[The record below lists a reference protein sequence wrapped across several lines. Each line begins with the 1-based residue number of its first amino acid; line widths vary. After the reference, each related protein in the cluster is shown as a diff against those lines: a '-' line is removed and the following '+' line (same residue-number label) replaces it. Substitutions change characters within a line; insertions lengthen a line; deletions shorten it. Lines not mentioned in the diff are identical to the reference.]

1 MLLGTLDAS
10 IYGNML
16 GDKGTIAVRQGRHV
30 GVTWAGNRCAQAGD
44 GVMRIGQ
51 NF

>member
-1 MLLGTLDAS
+1 
-10 IYGNML
+10 ML

-30 GVTWAGNRCAQAGD
+30 GVTWAGNGCVQAGD
-44 GVMRIGQ
+44 GVMRMGQ